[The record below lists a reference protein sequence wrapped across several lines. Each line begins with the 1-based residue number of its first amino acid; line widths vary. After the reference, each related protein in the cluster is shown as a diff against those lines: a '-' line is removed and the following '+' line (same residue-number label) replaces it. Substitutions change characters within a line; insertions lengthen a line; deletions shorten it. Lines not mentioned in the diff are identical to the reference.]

1 MTSVKDN
8 TAGLKKQ
15 NDALFAKID
24 EHKNKNEEMTLV
36 ETKMK
41 K

>member
-8 TAGLKKQ
+8 TQAHLKQ
-15 NDALFAKID
+15 NTELLAQID
-24 EHKNKNEEMTLV
+24 QHKNKNEEMIKL